1 MRNSLDFY
9 TSGAAN
15 VACSKVQWGLGAPPS
30 WEGSS
35 PGKAAVLGRPPSWEG
50 HRDLGRQPSWEGSSL
65 GNDLSELHLLLESPQ
80 HTSPPVVH
88 KTRVSVRM
96 NINSL
101 QVCIR

>member
-30 WEGSS
+30 WEG
-35 PGKAAVLGRPPSWEG
+35 
-50 HRDLGRQPSWEGSSL
+50 HRDLGRQQSWEGSSL
-65 GNDLSELHLLLESPQ
+65 GNDLSELLLLFELPQ

-88 KTRVSVRM
+88 KTRGSVRV
-96 NINSL
+96 NVNSL